1 MNKLSIKI
9 SAFAADRHAAAAVEF
24 ALLLP
29 FLVTLLFGGIAVTD
43 GVTARRKVAQAAGT
57 LSDLVTQEKC
67 VNDTFLS
74 NTFSVAGAIIAP
86 LAAANLGAVVSSVIV
101 DGAGNATVA
110 WSRPYHATARTQGTP
125 FDLTGDLE
133 PLKKPNTSFVVAET
147 SFLFTPVI
155 GIGITGPITMKDT
168 MFALPRAAP
177 AAMGVPYEP
186 SGCTG

>member
-125 FDLTGDLE
+125 FDLTGDLSPSRSRTPASWSPR
-133 PLKKPNTSFVVAET
+133 PLFS
-147 SFLFTPVI
+147 S
-155 GIGITGPITMKDT
+155 
-168 MFALPRAAP
+168 RR
-177 AAMGVPYEP
+177 
-186 SGCTG
+186 